1 MSLLAGLLGTCISVK
16 YRYDKVLKYMGSDTL
31 NLVTPARLGEECLE
45 DVDLESVFKTS
56 SQDEAERQ

>member
-1 MSLLAGLLGTCISVK
+1 
-16 YRYDKVLKYMGSDTL
+16 MGSDTL